1 MKYSILIITTIFC
14 SCGNKNETI
23 RPSRKTITESVY
35 ASGIIV
41 SKNQYN
47 VYATVNGIVEKVLI
61 DEGSEVTEGTMILT
75 IINDEQ
81 RLLNENAILTSD
93 FNALNSNKGKLEQAQ
108 ALIELAKNKMESEA
122 LMLKRQ
128 NALWAQSIGS
138 KVELEQRELSYQNAI
153 TNFESAKQ
161 NYVDLKKQLNF
172 QSKQAATNLLIS
184 KKNTKDYSVRSKLK
198 GKLYQLNIAEG
209 EIVTPQVPLG
219 IIGDDKNFILEMQ
232 VDEYDIVNIAI
243 GMKVVVVLNSYKDSI
258 FNAVVTKINPIMNVQ
273 SKTFTIEAE
282 FVNQPDILYPN
293 ISFEANILLRKK
305 DNALLIPRNYLIN
318 DSIATDKS
326 GKKLRVKTGLKDY
339 LMIEIIS
346 GVDENTE
353 LIKPK

>member
-1 MKYSILIITTIFC
+1 
-14 SCGNKNETI
+14 
-23 RPSRKTITESVY
+23 
-35 ASGIIV
+35 
-41 SKNQYN
+41 
-47 VYATVNGIVEKVLI
+47 
-61 DEGSEVTEGTMILT
+61 
-75 IINDEQ
+75 
-81 RLLNENAILTSD
+81 
-93 FNALNSNKGKLEQAQ
+93 
-108 ALIELAKNKMESEA
+108 
-122 LMLKRQ
+122 
-128 NALWAQSIGS
+128 
-138 KVELEQRELSYQNAI
+138 
-153 TNFESAKQ
+153 
-161 NYVDLKKQLNF
+161 
-172 QSKQAATNLLIS
+172 
-184 KKNTKDYSVRSKLK
+184 
-198 GKLYQLNIAEG
+198 
-209 EIVTPQVPLG
+209 
-219 IIGDDKNFILEMQ
+219 MQ

-293 ISFEANILLRKK
+293 ISFEANILLREK

-339 LMIEIIS
+339 QMIEIIS

>member
-14 SCGNKNETI
+14 SCGKKNETI
-23 RPSRKTITESVY
+23 RPSTKTITESVY

-128 NALWAQSIGS
+128 NELWAQSIGS
-138 KVELEQRELSYQNAI
+138 KVDLEQRELSYQNAI

-209 EIVTPQVPLG
+209 EIVTPQVPLA
-219 IIGDDKNFILEMQ
+219 IIGDDKKFILEMQ
-232 VDEYDIVNIAI
+232 VDEYDIVNIDI

-326 GKKLRVKTGLKDY
+326 GKKLIVKTGLKDY
-339 LMIEIIS
+339 QMIEIIS